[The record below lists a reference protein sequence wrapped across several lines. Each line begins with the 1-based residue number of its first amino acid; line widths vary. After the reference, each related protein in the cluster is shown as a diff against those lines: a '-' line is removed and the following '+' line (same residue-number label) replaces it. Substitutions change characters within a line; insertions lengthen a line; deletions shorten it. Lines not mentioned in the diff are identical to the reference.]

1 MASLRRWRQVGQGQ
15 FLRWE
20 TPGQELEGVWVGQH
34 DGTFGPLGTVDTREG
49 RMTFPL
55 HAALLERLRL
65 IREGADVLIRYTGKQ
80 TSKSG
85 RIFKGFE
92 VFVAGD
98 EATDHPV
105 TDHSPHVA

>member
-34 DGTFGPLGTVDTREG
+34 DGAFGPLGTVDTREG

-55 HAALLERLRL
+55 HAALLGTLQIDAICEHLQIAGGRLAEPLFGRAFEQIRCALDRL
-65 IREGADVLIRYTGKQ
+65 VQARGGPEIA
-80 TSKSG
+80 SS
-85 RIFKGFE
+85 
-92 VFVAGD
+92 
-98 EATDHPV
+98 
-105 TDHSPHVA
+105 